1 MQKQKRV
8 KDGIIAMGLVPKSQQ
23 TDEFGGYQKQWQDQ
37 KIDEFGLESIS
48 NLLNIDIEKK
58 AQEIISKESPLQ
70 KRQIAK
76 PVHQIQLSGQ
86 KEKSEGERVIEKK
99 SSESHETS
107 KNSSNE
113 VESISNLLN
122 IDIEKKAQEIISK
135 ESPLQKRQIAK
146 PVHQIQLSGQKEKSE
161 GEKVKEKKS
170 SESHETSKNS
180 SNEVKCYEKL
190 KQDTTDDGMEEIK
203 EKYKANM

>member
-113 VESISNLLN
+113 V
-122 IDIEKKAQEIISK
+122 
-135 ESPLQKRQIAK
+135 
-146 PVHQIQLSGQKEKSE
+146 
-161 GEKVKEKKS
+161 
-170 SESHETSKNS
+170 
-180 SNEVKCYEKL
+180 KCYEKL